1 MEEAVMEIPW
11 TRIEQPGAGPEAVVM
26 SSKFELKTTLRAPA
40 FLMYAMRLW
49 RQARRSP
56 GILGVSLR
64 AQPLKGTFRTLSA
77 WTDEQALDNFARTD
91 PHAAALNR
99 IRPWTKSSTFRFW
112 SVPVRELTSGTFSPA
127 GLWADAV
134 ARVAVPESEGG
145 SPGTAPREP

>member
-11 TRIEQPGAGPEAVVM
+11 TRIEQLGAGPEAVVM

-77 WTDEQALDNFARTD
+77 WTDEQALDSFARTD

-99 IRPWTKSSTFRFW
+99 IRPWTKSATFRFW

-134 ARVAVPESEGG
+134 ARVAAPESEGG

>member
-1 MEEAVMEIPW
+1 MEIPW
-11 TRIEQPGAGPEAVVM
+11 TRFEQPGAGPEAVVM
-26 SSKFELKTTLRAPA
+26 SSIFELKTALRAPV

-77 WTDEQALDNFARTD
+77 WTGEQALASFARTD

-112 SVPVRELTSGTFSPA
+112 SVPVRELTADTFSPA

-134 ARVAVPESEGG
+134 ARIAAAEPEGG
-145 SPGTAPREP
+145 VRGTAPREP

>member
-1 MEEAVMEIPW
+1 MEIPW
-11 TRIEQPGAGPEAVVM
+11 TRFEQPGADPEAVVM
-26 SSKFELKTTLRAPA
+26 SSIFELKTALRAPV

-77 WTDEQALDNFARTD
+77 WTDEQALASFARTD

-112 SVPVRELTSGTFSPA
+112 SVPVRELTADAFSPA

-134 ARVAVPESEGG
+134 ARIAAAEPEDEAR
-145 SPGTAPREP
+145 GTAPREP